1 MNILN
6 ILNYSPEFGGG
17 IAKLLL
23 ALGKESK
30 LNGHKL
36 FIGFPERREWQNEL
50 SLHSE
55 IIIIPE
61 IKSASVFKF
70 SKIIHNI
77 CKTHSIDILHLHF
90 KFALAFSLAC
100 SFKKCTIP
108 VIFHWHNIPK
118 VLNEF
123 LTPQRKFQNKLKRI
137 SLRIVASF
145 TDSRIINYHISISRE
160 ITELLTKNKWTDP
173 EKIIF
178 LPNGIT
184 KNNLQSNRSKLGL
197 KKVPVIGTVANFR
210 PQKDYETLLNAFS
223 ILDKSGVKSELWIIG
238 DGPNRNSVEKLANEL
253 GISSSIRF
261 LGIVQN
267 PAEVYNN
274 FDIFVL
280 STHFEGH
287 PLVLLEAMSH
297 GLPIIATAVSSIMEV
312 ITHQENGLLVK
323 HQDAKDLASAFQILL
338 DDESLNSKLRQ
349 ASSETF
355 QLQISIDDWAN
366 KLIAIYEQLQ
376 K

>member
-100 SFKKCTIP
+100 SFKNMP
-108 VIFHWHNIPK
+108 
-118 VLNEF
+118 F
-123 LTPQRKFQNKLKRI
+123 L
-137 SLRIVASF
+137 
-145 TDSRIINYHISISRE
+145 
-160 ITELLTKNKWTDP
+160 
-173 EKIIF
+173 
-178 LPNGIT
+178 
-184 KNNLQSNRSKLGL
+184 
-197 KKVPVIGTVANFR
+197 
-210 PQKDYETLLNAFS
+210 
-223 ILDKSGVKSELWIIG
+223 
-238 DGPNRNSVEKLANEL
+238 
-253 GISSSIRF
+253 
-261 LGIVQN
+261 
-267 PAEVYNN
+267 
-274 FDIFVL
+274 
-280 STHFEGH
+280 
-287 PLVLLEAMSH
+287 
-297 GLPIIATAVSSIMEV
+297 
-312 ITHQENGLLVK
+312 
-323 HQDAKDLASAFQILL
+323 
-338 DDESLNSKLRQ
+338 
-349 ASSETF
+349 
-355 QLQISIDDWAN
+355 
-366 KLIAIYEQLQ
+366 
-376 K
+376 